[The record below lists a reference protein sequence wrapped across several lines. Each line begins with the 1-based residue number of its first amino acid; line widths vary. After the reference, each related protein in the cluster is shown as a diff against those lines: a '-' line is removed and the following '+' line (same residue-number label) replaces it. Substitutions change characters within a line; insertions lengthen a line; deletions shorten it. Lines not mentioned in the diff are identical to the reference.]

1 MNTRTGTLDV
11 PGATLYYE
19 VTGTGPLLLI
29 SQSGDADTR
38 RGGDLTERLAE
49 DHTVVTY
56 DRRGL
61 SRSTLHEPGR
71 PVTMAAHSDD
81 VHRLLAAVTDE
92 PALMLGCSFGA
103 LIGLHLV
110 IDHPEQLDT
119 LVAHEPVAPW
129 LLPDD
134 ERVRLEGELEHLR
147 EVHGRDGLGAVM
159 KEIAKMLGIDP
170 VGQET
175 EPNLTRHPMTPERAA
190 DFTFFVEHDF
200 GAVLSDTAD
209 VAALKDGT
217 VRVLPA
223 VGRTTPRTVLDRR
236 CAEEL
241 ASLRGTA
248 LAEFPGGHNGNLTHP
263 SAFAE
268 RLRAVLK
275 EG

>member
-61 SRSTLHEPGR
+61 SRSTLHEPER
-71 PVTMAAHSDD
+71 PVTIAAHSDD

-103 LIGLHLV
+103 LIGIHLV

-129 LLPDD
+129 LLPDT

-147 EVHGRDGLGAVM
+147 EVHRRDGTGATM
-159 KEIAKMLGIDP
+159 KEVARMLGIDP
-170 VGQET
+170 IAQET
-175 EPNLTRHPMTPERAA
+175 EPNLTRHPMTPERDA

-217 VRVLPA
+217 VRVIPA
-223 VGRTTPRTVLDRR
+223 AGRTTPRTVLDRR

-263 SAFAE
+263 GAFAE

-275 EG
+275 G

>member
-1 MNTRTGTLDV
+1 MNVKTGVLDV

-38 RGGDLTERLAE
+38 RGADLTERLAE

-61 SRSTLHEPGR
+61 SRSTLHEPGQ
-71 PVTMAAHSDD
+71 PVSMAAHSDD
-81 VHRLLAAVTDE
+81 VHRLLAAVADE

-134 ERVRLEGELEHLR
+134 ERVCLEGELEHLR

-209 VAALKDGT
+209 VAALKGGT
-217 VRVLPA
+217 VRVIPA
-223 VGRTTPRTVLDRR
+223 AGRTTPRTVLDRR

-263 SAFAE
+263 GAFAA
-268 RLRAVLK
+268 RLRAALK
-275 EG
+275 S